1 MCILQIASE
10 THGHVGSDLAG
21 LCQEAALLQIR
32 SKVELID
39 IEDDV
44 IDVHVLNS
52 LSVSHEDFRVSS
64 LSSTLFSDQFR
75 N

>member
-1 MCILQIASE
+1 VCILQIASE